1 MRIPVILLGTFL
13 ILASCSGG
21 TDQADPT
28 IQARMEALESRL
40 TALEKK
46 HEQDVQALRN
56 DMRSI
61 LQYFDI
67 ALKNADRQG
76 TMSESLRRNWEE
88 LKRETERLLD
98 KLQRE
103 LDGFRNPEG
112 NQGRPKELGAS

>member
-13 ILASCSGG
+13 ILSSCSGG
-21 TDQADPT
+21 TDQGDQT
-28 IQARMEALESRL
+28 SQARMEALESRL
-40 TALEKK
+40 AALEKK

-67 ALKNADRQG
+67 ALENADRQG
-76 TMSESLRRNWEE
+76 TMSETLRRNWEE

-103 LDGFRNPEG
+103 LDGLRNPEG